1 MADEDVA
8 VEPAE
13 EVEEAEVEVELE
25 DDVAVDQEAG
35 DAMDA
40 EGDGEDGAGDGEAA
54 AEAAAVALVGEA
66 EDDEAVA
73 VEEEPAELEVDDLES
88 LAQMPRIKREVTFA
102 SHDATPNVFF
112 SPTGVL
118 SSLSQGAFA
127 QLLSGAR
134 ADTGVKAGRYL
145 FEVQVLELA
154 PKMPLELRIGF
165 SLRGSSL
172 FLGDGSPESVGF
184 GRDGTYFVAEPG
196 QLSCLHR
203 PEACTPM
210 RPRSVIGLLIN
221 LDPAS
226 KAANTLSLF
235 VDGERAGKPQPIP
248 SHLRG
253 KTLFPTITF
262 RGLTLAVNFGHG
274 GLQLRPLPFVCTM
287 LGRMAASHCETASSH
302 SGSRREVVFPV
313 ALPETG
319 FFDCVRRIREAQP
332 ELVELGEQEVARWC
346 AKSGL
351 KPKRAP
357 GTSHSLDRPCF
368 AYGHAP
374 LDNKAWRDTLLTR
387 AQLAGRSCLI
397 AELCQNLIR
406 EEREA
411 MLKKFPADVKKV
423 AVVAIGEPSKAFRK
437 WVSDTMKA
445 EYEAQKSIV
454 DRRILLA
461 EASGVPLDDSQN
473 VLPPEPPSAEEARF
487 LPREEPDVPDISPE
501 ALCESYMKFSL
512 PSKEEGFDEVRFV
525 WQKEA
530 KAKEYLKEWIHERK
544 LTQKVEDLQP
554 GERFRSQLME
564 WESKFQE
571 WRRRQ
576 NDRREPPK
584 AAETKKRKVEAANKN
599 NEGSKDEEKKEGDA
613 EEDNAGKEE
622 NKEGEEKAG
631 EDEAKAEDQE
641 MAEENEEEKPKVTL
655 EDVDP
660 FLVENIMDIG
670 NGQPLFANFTW
681 EDWAMLSLRFEVHLL
696 VHSYRVDVNDPD
708 RPSFHE
714 SHLAHYFQKYYKKN
728 FSPRTFGVNSNSE
741 LFDLIK
747 DTMEIASKCSILE
760 PQLSEDTPLDNFVR
774 LTEDHRRDRQ
784 RRYDAGD
791 ETAVLRLQR
800 NTGGD
805 SRGDNRGYNRGG
817 GSGRDYRGRDQQGG
831 YGRDQQGGYGRDQQ
845 QGGYGRGADRGG
857 YPPRGAPSPGAG
869 YAPQG
874 GGGYGGYGGGA
885 RVGGYGAPPPP
896 ATSGDRDRRDRGPS
910 GGDSRGR
917 YGGGGGDSRGSYGGG
932 DSRGGYG
939 GGGGY
944 ERDRRASS
952 DTRGGGRDR
961 DEGRSRDRRDG
972 GSSYSRDAGR
982 DSGYNSRDAR
992 GSSYGGRDE
1001 RRGGGRSPPRGP
1013 APPPPHYGAYPPPMP
1028 GMPPYGQPPPPPYG
1042 GRSPY
1047 PPPPHGHPYP
1057 PPPGRGAPAPSS
1069 YSAPPPPRS
1078 GGGSG
1083 YGGSSGGSGYS
1094 RR

>member
-512 PSKEEGFDEVRFV
+512 PSKEEGFDEVRFE
-525 WQKEA
+525 WSQESEA
-530 KAKEYLKEWIHERK
+530 SKHMRNWVLERK
-544 LTQKVEDLQP
+544 ATFLVKGLKPGPWFQAKYDLWKS
-554 GERFRSQLME
+554 ERNQLRD
-564 WESKFQE
+564 KHLAFL
-571 WRRRQ
+571 
-576 NDRREPPK
+576 DRK
-584 AAETKKRKVEAANKN
+584 
-599 NEGSKDEEKKEGDA
+599 KKEGA
-613 EEDNAGKEE
+613 AAT
-622 NKEGEEKAG
+622 EGEL
-631 EDEAKAEDQE
+631 
-641 MAEENEEEKPKVTL
+641 V
-655 EDVDP
+655 VD
-660 FLVENIMDIG
+660 LASVSDIFDADG
-670 NGQPLFANFTW
+670 RGTPLYSNFKY
-681 EDWAMLSLRFEVHLL
+681 EDWLLLGWRYELHLLAHAFVDDVADEDIPGIPENHVPFYFELYFGTKFSPKEKLGVSGGVAAVMQLLREPVHLAEGSNPGAPKIL
-696 VHSYRVDVNDPD
+696 RSSLEKDAPLSAFV
-708 RPSFHE
+708 
-714 SHLAHYFQKYYKKN
+714 K
-728 FSPRTFGVNSNSE
+728 GVE
-741 LFDLIK
+741 AF
-747 DTMEIASKCSILE
+747 
-760 PQLSEDTPLDNFVR
+760 
-774 LTEDHRRDRQ
+774 RRDRK
-784 RRYDAGD
+784 RRLEAGD
-791 ETAVLRLQR
+791 ESAQLSFPKPAGKALPAKAAPKGLRAAGGAAPAKALPAKAAPPGLVKAAAGHAAVRPPITKAAPPGLRKPIVKAAAPDASLKR
-800 NTGGD
+800 PAPPTGPP
-805 SRGDNRGYNRGG
+805 G
-817 GSGRDYRGRDQQGG
+817 GSGG
-831 YGRDQQGGYGRDQQ
+831 
-845 QGGYGRGADRGG
+845 
-857 YPPRGAPSPGAG
+857 
-869 YAPQG
+869 
-874 GGGYGGYGGGA
+874 
-885 RVGGYGAPPPP
+885 GAPPAKRPRPP
-896 ATSGDRDRRDRGPS
+896 ASFV
-910 GGDSRGR
+910 
-917 YGGGGGDSRGSYGGG
+917 
-932 DSRGGYG
+932 
-939 GGGGY
+939 
-944 ERDRRASS
+944 AAAA
-952 DTRGGGRDR
+952 
-961 DEGRSRDRRDG
+961 
-972 GSSYSRDAGR
+972 AGKAPIAKR
-982 DSGYNSRDAR
+982 K
-992 GSSYGGRDE
+992 
-1001 RRGGGRSPPRGP
+1001 PPT
-1013 APPPPHYGAYPPPMP
+1013 APHA
-1028 GMPPYGQPPPPPYG
+1028 
-1042 GRSPY
+1042 
-1047 PPPPHGHPYP
+1047 
-1057 PPPGRGAPAPSS
+1057 
-1069 YSAPPPPRS
+1069 
-1078 GGGSG
+1078 
-1083 YGGSSGGSGYS
+1083 
-1094 RR
+1094 